1 MKITI
6 LFFLFFLIAC
16 KENKVERTTKPATYQ
31 TSTKIRPGNS
41 IQELERLTFRRSYA
55 GHENLSG
62 KALKALYRSNPALLS
77 LDTSE
82 LVKKLDQIGLVD
94 DQDLVLSAFENKRI
108 KKAFLDDEKKIGIT
122 VDYYP
127 MQNAEINI
135 AIDNGVEKL
144 YKKIDLNVDYLIGII
159 LKDIDDDKNKE
170 ILIVTV
176 GYIMNGDNFDLR
188 ILKYDQ

>member
-6 LFFLFFLIAC
+6 PFFLFFLIAC
-16 KENKVERTTKPATYQ
+16 KENKVESIKKTTVNQTISKTKPG
-31 TSTKIRPGNS
+31 KS
-41 IQELERLTFRRSYA
+41 IHELERLTFRRSYA

-82 LVKKLDQIGLVD
+82 LVKKLDQIGVMD
-94 DQDLVLSAFENKRI
+94 EQDLVLSAFENKRI

-127 MQNAEINI
+127 MQNAEIKI

-144 YKKIDLNVDYLIGII
+144 YKTIDLKVDYLIGII
-159 LKDIDDDKNKE
+159 LKDIDDDNNKE

-176 GYIMNGDNFDLR
+176 GYIMNGDNFDLQ
-188 ILKYDQ
+188 ILKYDH